1 MNNQLPNPA
10 DLTDEQLRIA
20 HAAARARADRLLK
33 KSRRAGPSQWSA
45 LAQASNRAV
54 AEFLALDAEVNFR
67 EAIRIAEPVIE
78 TDIPDPLPY
87 WLFWSIMAVGA
98 IATLVLWAKTA

>member
-1 MNNQLPNPA
+1 MNNRFPNPV

-33 KSRRAGPSQWSA
+33 QSRRAGPSQWSA

-54 AEFLALDAEVNFR
+54 AEFLALDAEVNAR
-67 EAIRIAEPVIE
+67 EAIRIAEPVID

-87 WLFWSIMAVGA
+87 WLFWLVMVIGA
-98 IATLVLWAKTA
+98 LGTLILWLRAA